1 MQRLCVQ
8 PMIWLTRGLHAEDC
22 GQFGS
27 FSLGGVH
34 AEDGVQCVPVS
45 WVVCMQ
51 SLTPAEVRA
60 EKRALVLRKAAEEEK
75 RKSDLWASVR
85 RLLKSPSFQV
95 GRTLTCALPMA
106 A

>member
-1 MQRLCVQ
+1 MRRVGCSLHLSHDGGCV
-8 PMIWLTRGLHAEDC
+8 
-22 GQFGS
+22 
-27 FSLGGVH
+27 
-34 AEDGVQCVPVS
+34 
-45 WVVCMQ
+45 Q

-95 GRTLTCALPMA
+95 GAP
-106 A
+106 